1 MQDRRS
7 FIKHSA
13 AAIGSIGTGLWSGQ
27 SLAASSTQ
35 SVLVFDA
42 MGEIREVYDEALLQE
57 MLDSG
62 LNAITK
68 TMCDP
73 KTFEREALDVALEGI
88 RSFDRW
94 IEANPAQVLKALSVA
109 DLDRAQEEGRIAV
122 FYLIQNSTP
131 FGKDLDMVDTFH
143 GLGLRSVQ
151 ITYNYQ
157 NWAGAGCKERTGAGL
172 SEFGLQLVEKLND
185 TNMLIDCS
193 HANMP
198 TMADT
203 IRASKTPIIVSH
215 TGCAAIHTNIRN
227 TTDENLRL
235 LAEHGGVVG
244 IDQIRPHITLLREGA
259 LQHYLDHIQH
269 AVDLCG
275 IDHVGIGSD
284 RDHRYIELTEE
295 YLDELRAEQGANLNE
310 DDLPWFMVELN
321 GPRRMETIW
330 DGLKSRNLSDDNV
343 EKIMG
348 ANVRRIYAETIG

>member
-1 MQDRRS
+1 M
-7 FIKHSA
+7 A
-13 AAIGSIGTGLWSGQ
+13 AASALGATSLAGTAM
-27 SLAASSTQ
+27 AASSTQ
-35 SVLVFDA
+35 SAMVFDA
-42 MGEIREVYDEALLQE
+42 MGEIREVYDSALLQE

-73 KTFEREALDVALEGI
+73 KTFQREALDVALEGI

-94 IEANPAQVLKALSVA
+94 IEANPRQVLKATNVA
-109 DLDRAQEEGRIAV
+109 DLDRAKQEGKIAV

-131 FGKDLDMVDTFH
+131 FGKDLDLVDTFY

-151 ITYNYQ
+151 MTYNFQ
-157 NWAGAGCKERTGAGL
+157 NWAGAGCQERTNSGL
-172 SEFGLQLVEKLND
+172 SVFGLELVEKLNE

-193 HANMP
+193 HANMQ

-203 IRASKTPIIVSH
+203 IRASKMPIIVSH
-215 TGCAAIHTNIRN
+215 TGCLAIHQNTRN
-227 TTDENLRL
+227 TSDENLRL

-244 IDQIRPHITLLREGA
+244 IDQIRPHITTLREGA
-259 LQHYLDHIQH
+259 LQHYLNHIEH
-269 AVDLCG
+269 AVDVCG

-284 RDHRYIELTEE
+284 RDHRYIDMTPE

-310 DDLPWFMVELN
+310 DFLPWFMVELN

-330 DGLKSRNLSDDNV
+330 DGLKDRGLSDSQV

-348 ANVRRIYAETIG
+348 ANVRRIYSETIG

>member
-1 MQDRRS
+1 MQDRRT
-7 FIKHSA
+7 FIKYGMA
-13 AAIGSIGTGLWSGQ
+13 AATAAGWSGNAF
-27 SLAASSTQ
+27 AASSTQ
-35 SVLVFDA
+35 DAIVFDA
-42 MGEIREVYDEALLQE
+42 MGEIREVYDEALLQQ

-88 RSFDRW
+88 RSFDAW
-94 IEANPAQVLKALSVA
+94 IAANPRQVVKATSVA
-109 DLDRAQEEGRIAV
+109 DLDQAKRDGKIAV

-131 FGKDLDMVDTFH
+131 FGKDLDMVDTFY

-157 NWAGAGCKERTGAGL
+157 NWAGAGCKEITNAGL
-172 SEFGLQLVEKLND
+172 SEFGLALVDKLNA
-185 TNMLIDCS
+185 TGMLVDCS
-193 HANMP
+193 HANMA

-203 IRASKTPIIVSH
+203 IRASRVPIIVSH
-215 TGCAAIHTNIRN
+215 TGCMAIHENIRN
-227 TTDENLRL
+227 TTDANLKL
-235 LAEHGGVVG
+235 LADNGGVVG
-244 IDQIRPHITLLREGA
+244 IDQIRPHITRLREGA
-259 LQHYLDHIQH
+259 LAHYLDHIQH
-269 AVDLCG
+269 AVKVCG

-284 RDHRYIELTEE
+284 RDHRYIDLTPE

-330 DGLKSRNLSDDNV
+330 DGLKDRGLSDTDV

-348 ANVRRIYAETIG
+348 ANVRRIYTETIG

>member
-1 MQDRRS
+1 MPDRRTFLQS
-7 FIKHSA
+7 TLA
-13 AAIGSIGTGLWSGQ
+13 TAGAIG
-27 SLAASSTQ
+27 ASSWPGFSFAAESTR

-42 MGEIREVYDEALLQE
+42 MGEIREVYDEELLQE

-73 KTFEREALDVALEGI
+73 KTFEREALDAALEGI
-88 RSFDRW
+88 RSFDAW
-94 IEANPAQVLKALSVA
+94 IERNPRQVLKATSVA
-109 DLDRAQEEGRIAV
+109 DVDRAQREGKIAV

-131 FGKDLDMVDTFH
+131 FGKNLDIVDTFY

-157 NWAGAGCKERTGAGL
+157 NWAGAGCKERTNAGL
-172 SEFGLQLVEKLND
+172 TEFGLQLVEKLND
-185 TNMLIDCS
+185 TNMLIDSS

-203 IRASKTPIIVSH
+203 IRASRAPIIVSH
-215 TGCAAIHTNIRN
+215 TGCMAVHKNDRN
-227 TTDENLRL
+227 TTDKNLKL
-235 LAEHGGVVG
+235 LADNGGVVG
-244 IDQIRPHITLLREGA
+244 IDQIRPHITTLREGA
-259 LQHYLDHIQH
+259 VEHYYDHIQH
-269 AVDLCG
+269 AINVCG

-284 RDHRYIELTEE
+284 RDHRYIDLTPE
-295 YLDELRAEQGANLNE
+295 YLDELRAEQGANLVE
-310 DDLPWFMVELN
+310 ADLPWFMVELN

-330 DGLKSRNLSDDNV
+330 DGLKGRGLADREL

-348 ANVRRIYAETIG
+348 ANVRRVYSETIG